1 MLKREKT
8 GLNSNF
14 EIKYKISVLRI
25 QLIEMPVSFKV
36 NGNVPISNII
46 NIHLLCLATQF
57 TKLILFYIR
66 LPRKMDNKIA
76 QSCKNPRR

>member
-25 QLIEMPVSFKV
+25 QLTEMPVSFKV

-46 NIHLLCLATQF
+46 NIHKYSPTMFGHSVYEAHPFLHKITQ
-57 TKLILFYIR
+57 
-66 LPRKMDNKIA
+66 
-76 QSCKNPRR
+76 KNG